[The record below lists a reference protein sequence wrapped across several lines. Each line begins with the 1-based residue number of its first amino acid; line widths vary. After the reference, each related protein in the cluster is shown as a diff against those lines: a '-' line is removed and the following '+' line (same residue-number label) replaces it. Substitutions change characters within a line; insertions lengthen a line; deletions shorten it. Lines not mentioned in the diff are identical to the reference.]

1 MKSINSNKQFNDL
14 VRQEKPVLLD
24 FYADWCGPCKMLM
37 PTVEKLA
44 KEFNGT
50 VEIQKINIDKNPEIA
65 SKFNVR
71 SIPTLFFIK
80 DQKIVER
87 INGMTSET
95 TLRKKLKTML

>member
-14 VRQEKPVLLD
+14 VKQKKPVLID

-44 KEFNGT
+44 KEFNGS
-50 VEIQKINIDKNPEIA
+50 VEIQKLNIDKNPAIA
-65 SKFNVR
+65 DKFNVR

-80 DQKIVER
+80 NQKIVER

-95 TLRKKLKTML
+95 TLRKKLKAMI

>member
-24 FYADWCGPCKMLM
+24 FYADWCGPCKVLM

-44 KEFNGT
+44 KEFDGT
-50 VEIQKINIDKNPEIA
+50 AEIQKINIDKNPEIA
-65 SKFNVR
+65 AKFKVK

-95 TLRKKLKTML
+95 TLRKKLNNML

>member
-14 VRQEKPVLLD
+14 VRQEKPVLID

-44 KEFNGT
+44 KEFDGSIK
-50 VEIQKINIDKNPEIA
+50 IQKLNIDKNPEIA
-65 SKFNVR
+65 DKFKVK

-95 TLRKKLKTML
+95 TLRKKLKSMI

>member
-1 MKSINSNKQFNDL
+1 MRSIKNNKQFNDL
-14 VRQEKPVLLD
+14 VRQEQPVLID

-44 KEFNGT
+44 KEFDGSIK
-50 VEIQKINIDKNPEIA
+50 IQKLNIDKNPEIA
-65 SKFNVR
+65 DKFKVR

-95 TLRKKLKTML
+95 TLRKKLKSMI

>member
-14 VRQEKPVLLD
+14 VRQEKPVLID

-44 KEFNGT
+44 KEFDGSIK
-50 VEIQKINIDKNPEIA
+50 IQKLNIDKNPEIA
-65 SKFNVR
+65 DKFKVKR
-71 SIPTLFFIK
+71 IPTLFFIK

-95 TLRKKLKTML
+95 TLRKKLKSMI

>member
-14 VRQEKPVLLD
+14 VKQEKPVLID

-44 KEFNGT
+44 KEFDGS
-50 VEIQKINIDKNPEIA
+50 VEIQKLNIDENQAIA
-65 SKFNVR
+65 AKFNVR
-71 SIPTLFFIK
+71 SIPTLLFIK

-87 INGMTSET
+87 VNGMTSET
-95 TLRKKLKTML
+95 SLRKKLKGML